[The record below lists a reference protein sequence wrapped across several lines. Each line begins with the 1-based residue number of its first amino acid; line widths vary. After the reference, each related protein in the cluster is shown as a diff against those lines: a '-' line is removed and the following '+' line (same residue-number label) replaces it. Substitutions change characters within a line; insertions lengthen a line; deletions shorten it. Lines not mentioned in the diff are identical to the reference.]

1 MIEHKHPPKLD
12 IKHAAQSP
20 MQLVGHDTLLNYER
34 LMQETQGQGGKNALN
49 WSAQA
54 EFRADQAG
62 AMSAWL
68 DLTVDTCLPLVC
80 QRCMTPVDVVVRVD
94 RTFRFVETEAKALE
108 QDDAS
113 EEDVLV
119 ISREFDLGALIEDEV
134 LMDLPLVPR
143 HESCPVAV
151 KLAAIDA
158 DFEDV
163 NEKPNPFA
171 LLAQLKGQA
180 PS

>member
-34 LMQETQGQGGKNALN
+34 LMQETQGQGGENSLN

-68 DLTVDTCLPLVC
+68 DLTVDTCLP
-80 QRCMTPVDVVVRVD
+80 PVSYTHLDVYKRQVK
-94 RTFRFVETEAKALE
+94 RF
-108 QDDAS
+108 
-113 EEDVLV
+113 
-119 ISREFDLGALIEDEV
+119 GAA
-134 LMDLPLVPR
+134 MGAG
-143 HESCPVAV
+143 AV
-151 KLAAIDA
+151 
-158 DFEDV
+158 
-163 NEKPNPFA
+163 
-171 LLAQLKGQA
+171 QA
-180 PS
+180 MKSTATLR